1 MQLKQLNLKNFRC
14 YKNLSLT
21 FHAKLTV
28 LVAVNGEGKT
38 TILDALRIGFWPFVS
53 QFDLARTTYNDP
65 ANTLTIDDVRLVQMT
80 EQADQFQAMNQM
92 LRQLPSQIQLECEF
106 NKKAYAWM
114 RLRKSE
120 AKNSQTLEGEG
131 CKVIKSLAKELQE
144 KIRDPQASLQSL
156 PLFGYY
162 GTGRLWSHKRIT
174 SSKKTGDE
182 INKNIRTFAYQDCL
196 DPASS
201 FRQFEEWFSQVFK
214 VAREQQI
221 KALEQDKKLKL
232 EETGAYQL
240 IQVVQ
245 TTVNH
250 ILAPLGWHSL
260 AYSEQLDQSLI
271 LQHAKQGVLK
281 VSQLS
286 DGIKNMLGMVA
297 DIAYRCVQLN
307 SHLGLQAAEQTSGVI
322 MIDEVDMHL
331 HPQWQQSVLG
341 SLINAFPNLQFVVTT
356 HSPQVL
362 TTVASESI
370 RIFKDGEVY
379 SAPKGSQGAEA
390 SRLLTRIFGVAARPP
405 LQKNTQKL
413 EEYAQLV
420 YADQWQAE
428 KAIKLRQELDAIF
441 GNEEPKLTELDLYKD
456 NREWELS
463 LEEDE

>member
-1 MQLKQLNLKNFRC
+1 MLLKQLNLKNFRC
-14 YKNLSLT
+14 YENLSLA
-21 FHAKLTV
+21 FHPKLTV
-28 LVAVNGEGKT
+28 LVAINGEGKT

-53 QFDLARTTYNDP
+53 QFDLARTAYNDP
-65 ANTLTIDDVRLVQMT
+65 ANTLTTDDVRITQMSSGGVQFQTLNQMT
-80 EQADQFQAMNQM
+80 
-92 LRQLPSQIQLECEF
+92 RHLPCKIQLECEF
-106 NKKAYAWM
+106 KNQSYEWA
-114 RLRKSE
+114 RVRKSE
-120 AKNSQTLEGEG
+120 AKNSRTLDGIG
-131 CKVIKSLAKELQE
+131 CKRIKGLAKNLQE
-144 KIRDPQASLQSL
+144 KIRDPQAQSQAL

-162 GTGRLWSHKRIT
+162 GTGRLWSHKRVT

-182 INKNIRTFAYQDCL
+182 VSKNIRTFAYQDCL

-214 VAREQQI
+214 IAREQQI
-221 KALEQDKKLKL
+221 KALEQDKKLRL
-232 EETGAYQL
+232 EETSAYQL

-250 ILAPLGWHSL
+250 ILEPLGWHSL

-271 LQHAKQGVLK
+271 LQHSKQGVLK

-307 SHLGLQAAEQTSGVI
+307 SHLGLQAAEDTTGVI

-341 SLINAFPNLQFVVTT
+341 SLMKAFPSLQFVVTT

-390 SRLLTRIFGVAARPP
+390 SRLLTRIFGVATRPP
-405 LQKNTQKL
+405 LEENTKNL

-420 YADQWQAE
+420 YADKWNTESAL
-428 KAIKLRQELDAIF
+428 KLRKKLDEIF
-441 GNEEPKLTELDLYKD
+441 GNEEPKLTELDLYIE

-463 LEEDE
+463 LEED